1 MFYFLPPLFSNV
13 QFAGLSHSCNILI
26 KDASTLKTL
35 GYMAPIVNTF
45 GEYGIIQGSQAGA
58 MTITFSTTSSSTTGL
73 SLKVS
78 NDPSDASAGFPY
90 IGAGE
95 LNKSPN
101 SRKCCSLNAQL

>member
-1 MFYFLPPLFSNV
+1 
-13 QFAGLSHSCNILI
+13 
-26 KDASTLKTL
+26 
-35 GYMAPIVNTF
+35 MAPIVNTF

-101 SRKCCSLNAQL
+101 SRKYCSLTAQL